1 MRKRIVAT
9 LIVAV
14 LLSFSILTAQPVRG
28 DYTIGV
34 KPGDWIEYQVSTTG
48 APPSEKDIDWARME
62 VLDVEGNVFHVN
74 TTGHQLNGVYSSFI
88 RTFNFP
94 AGEVSAWIIIP
105 ANLSPGKTF
114 YDAVD
119 NQSYAIQ
126 GELQETIAGAVRTVT
141 YLNDS
146 MGRYKQWDKAT
157 GVFVETVDNV
167 GGNYT
172 VNAVAYAT
180 NLWNPQILGLD
191 PNVFYLIVVAVVVL
205 VIIAAVLVVL
215 SVRRKK

>member
-1 MRKRIVAT
+1 MRKKLVVILLAAMILNVSIAT
-9 LIVAV
+9 TQSVG
-14 LLSFSILTAQPVRG
+14 RE
-28 DYTIGV
+28 YTIGV
-34 KPGDWIEYQVSTTG
+34 KAGDWIEYHVSTTG

-62 VLDVEGNVFHVN
+62 VLDVEGDTFHVN
-74 TTGHQLNGVYSSFI
+74 TTGHQLNGVYSSFV

-105 ANLSPGKTF
+105 ANLSPGDTF
-114 YDAVD
+114 YDVVD

-126 GELQETIAGAVRTVT
+126 GEQQEAIAGATRTVT
-141 YLNDS
+141 YLNNS

-172 VNAVAYAT
+172 VNAVAY
-180 NLWNPQILGLD
+180 
-191 PNVFYLIVVAVVVL
+191 
-205 VIIAAVLVVL
+205 
-215 SVRRKK
+215 